1 MVAARAQ
8 ALRALLARC
17 STKCP
22 RRASSSPSPPSAAA
36 SFSSLH
42 RAAPSPSAP
51 ASRTHHLFPAPPCA
65 ARTPTP
71 TRSLA
76 SEAARGGIGGREAG
90 STDGEDEEWAVEWE
104 DSEDDGYDPEIGDGG
119 DGGGVALRD
128 VKWGER
134 ALAAAQEVL
143 GEHFGDDLDMFAFKV
158 SPKGYVY
165 VRLDK
170 LTNMYGC
177 PDIEEIESFNRLYK
191 QKLDEIIERGEIPLD
206 LALEVSSPGA
216 ERLLKVPG
224 DLDRFKDMAMRVQYF
239 AEGDND
245 LVSKQNLLKDGI
257 FLLESVDT
265 QSEHCIWKLAD
276 VKENREEAG
285 KGRPLNRK
293 QKDWRLQ
300 TSFTLVKKVTLYLN
314 SS

>member
-1 MVAARAQ
+1 MAAARAQ

-17 STKCP
+17 STKCH
-22 RRASSSPSPPSAAA
+22 RRASPSYSSSASAAA
-36 SFSSLH
+36 SFSTL
-42 RAAPSPSAP
+42 
-51 ASRTHHLFPAPPCA
+51 SRIARA
-65 ARTPTP
+65 ARTQTL
-71 TRSLA
+71 SLA
-76 SEAARGGIGGREAG
+76 SEAARGGVGGRQS
-90 STDGEDEEWAVEWE
+90 STDDDEEWGVEWE
-104 DSEDDGYDPEIGDGG
+104 DSEDDGHEPEIGDGG
-119 DGGGVALRD
+119 DGGGFVLRD

-134 ALAAAQEVL
+134 ALAAAREVL
-143 GEHFGDDLDMFAFKV
+143 AGHFGDDVAMFAFKV

-177 PDIEEIESFNRLYK
+177 PDMEEIESFNRLYK
-191 QKLDEIIERGEIPLD
+191 QKLDEIIESGEIPLD

-216 ERLLKVPG
+216 ERLLKVPE
-224 DLDRFKDMAMRVQYF
+224 DLDRFKDMAMRVQYLV
-239 AEGDND
+239 EGDND

-265 QSEHCIWKLAD
+265 QAEHCVWKLAD
-276 VKENREEAG
+276 VRENRAEAG

-300 TSFTLVKKVTLYLN
+300 TSFTSVKKVTLYLDSN
-314 SS
+314 

>member
-1 MVAARAQ
+1 MAAGRAQ

-22 RRASSSPSPPSAAA
+22 RRASPSPSSSAAT
-36 SFSSLH
+36 SFSSLR

-51 ASRTHHLFPAPPCA
+51 APRTHRLSPAPPRA
-65 ARTPTP
+65 ARARTPTP

-76 SEAARGGIGGREAG
+76 SEAARGGVGGREG
-90 STDGEDEEWAVEWE
+90 DDEGEAQEWAVEWE

-239 AEGDND
+239 AEGDNN

-265 QSEHCIWKLAD
+265 QAEHCIWKLAD

-300 TSFTLVKKVTLYLN
+300 TSFSLVKKVTLYLN
-314 SS
+314 SN

>member
-1 MVAARAQ
+1 MAAAARAQ

-22 RRASSSPSPPSAAA
+22 RRASPSPSSPATAA

-42 RAAPSPSAP
+42 RAAPSHSAP
-51 ASRTHHLFPAPPCA
+51 ASRTHRLSQEPPRAAP
-65 ARTPTP
+65 TQ

-76 SEAARGGIGGREAG
+76 SEAARGGAGGRDAG
-90 STDGEDEEWAVEWE
+90 AEGDGEEWAVEWE

-128 VKWGER
+128 VKWGEH

-143 GEHFGDDLDMFAFKV
+143 AGHFGDDLAMFAFKV
-158 SPKGYVY
+158 SSKGYVY

-216 ERLLKVPG
+216 ERLLKVPE
-224 DLDRFKDMAMRVQYF
+224 DLDRFKDMAMRVQYLT
-239 AEGDND
+239 EGDND

-265 QSEHCIWKLAD
+265 QTEHCVWKLAD
-276 VKENREEAG
+276 VKENRAEAG

-293 QKDWRLQ
+293 QRDWRLQ
-300 TSFTLVKKVTLYLN
+300 TSFTSVKKVTLYLDSN
-314 SS
+314 

>member
-1 MVAARAQ
+1 MAAARVQ

-22 RRASSSPSPPSAAA
+22 RRAFPSPSSSAAA

-42 RAAPSPSAP
+42 RAAPFPSAP
-51 ASRTHHLFPAPPCA
+51 ASRAYRLSQDPPRAAPAQ
-65 ARTPTP
+65 

-76 SEAARGGIGGREAG
+76 SEATRGGVGGRDAG
-90 STDGEDEEWAVEWE
+90 TEGDGEEWVVEWE

-119 DGGGVALRD
+119 DGGGVVLRD

-143 GEHFGDDLDMFAFKV
+143 AGHFGDDIAMFAFKV

-191 QKLDEIIERGEIPLD
+191 QKLDEIIETGEIPLD

-216 ERLLKVPG
+216 ERLLKVPE
-224 DLDRFKDMAMRVQYF
+224 DLDRFKDMAMRVQYL

-245 LVSKQNLLKDGI
+245 LVSQQNLLKDGI

-265 QSEHCIWKLAD
+265 QAEHCIWKLAD
-276 VKENREEAG
+276 VKENRAEAG

-293 QKDWRLQ
+293 QRDWRLQ
-300 TSFTLVKKVTLYLN
+300 TSFTSVKKLTLYLDSN
-314 SS
+314 

>member
-1 MVAARAQ
+1 MAAARAQ

-22 RRASSSPSPPSAAA
+22 RRAFASPSSPAPAA

-42 RAAPSPSAP
+42 RAAPSHSAP
-51 ASRTHHLFPAPPCA
+51 ASRTHRLS
-65 ARTPTP
+65 PTP
-71 TRSLA
+71 PRAAPTQTRSLA
-76 SEAARGGIGGREAG
+76 SEAARGGAGGRDAG
-90 STDGEDEEWAVEWE
+90 TEGDDEEWAVEWE
-104 DSEDDGYDPEIGDGG
+104 DSEDDGYNPEIGDGG

-128 VKWGER
+128 VKWGEH

-143 GEHFGDDLDMFAFKV
+143 AGYFGDDLAMFAFKV

-216 ERLLKVPG
+216 ERLLKVPE
-224 DLDRFKDMAMRVQYF
+224 DLDRFKDMAMRVQYL

-245 LVSKQNLLKDGI
+245 LVSKQNLLKDGV

-265 QSEHCIWKLAD
+265 QAEHCIWKLAD
-276 VKENREEAG
+276 VKENRAEAG

-293 QKDWRLQ
+293 QRDWRLQ
-300 TSFTLVKKVTLYLN
+300 TSFTSVKKVTLYLDSN
-314 SS
+314 